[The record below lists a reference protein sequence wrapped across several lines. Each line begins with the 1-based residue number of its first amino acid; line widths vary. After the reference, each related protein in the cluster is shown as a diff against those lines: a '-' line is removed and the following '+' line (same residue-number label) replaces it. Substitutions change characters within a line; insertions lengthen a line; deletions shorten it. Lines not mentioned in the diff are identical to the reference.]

1 MTRWTVDAPTTLEFD
16 DVMALHVRLIAGT
29 VAVLASDDKRSSP
42 GGTTASQHGG
52 HLPPIPPGRPR
63 PGKEASAPGRAALAV
78 SELSGRPLQVSIEDG
93 VLTVSYEQLSWDG
106 LLQFLKPRKDS
117 AAVTLTVPAE
127 CPIQLGVLSASAIV
141 SGLRSGASI
150 KGMSGDI
157 TLDGVTG
164 DVEAETMS
172 GELAACDVDGA
183 VHLKSMSGGLTLAG
197 GVLDSLDATTMS
209 GQVTADVRLNTAGG
223 IHVSTMSGD
232 VTLRLPADSDAEV
245 RLQSTSG
252 PVRTEFDSLRAFKAP
267 ASHTVRG
274 NVGAGTGH
282 VSVTTMSG
290 AVTLLRRA
298 VATRGDDPPYP
309 PRVGP
314 MGKQKLYRTDRHPM
328 GTL

>member
-1 MTRWTVDAPTTLEFD
+1 MTRWTVDAPATHELD
-16 DVMALHVRLIAGT
+16 DVTALNVRLIAGT
-29 VAVLASDDKRSSP
+29 VAVLASDDKQSSP
-42 GGTTASQHGG
+42 GA
-52 HLPPIPPGRPR
+52 LPGEEARVPGRVT
-63 PGKEASAPGRAALAV
+63 LAV
-78 SELSGRPLQVSIEDG
+78 SELSGRPLQVSHEG
-93 VLTVSYEQLSWDG
+93 GTLTVSYESLSWDNLLG
-106 LLQFLKPRKDS
+106 LLKPRNDS
-117 AAVTLTVPAE
+117 AVVTITVPVD
-127 CPIQLGVLSASAIV
+127 CPIQLGVLSASAVV

-164 DVEAETMS
+164 DVDAETMS
-172 GELAACDVDGA
+172 GELAACDIDGA
-183 VHLKSMSGGLTLAG
+183 IRLKSMSGGLTLAG

-209 GQVTADVRLNTAGG
+209 GQVTADVRLNAAGN
-223 IHVSTMSGD
+223 IRVKTMSGD

-252 PVRTEFDSLRAFKAP
+252 PVRTEFDSLRTFKAP

-298 VATRGDDPPYP
+298 SVGMESKTR
-309 PRVGP
+309 
-314 MGKQKLYRTDRHPM
+314 
-328 GTL
+328 